1 MPVVL
6 SGVSPENNKQLG
18 VSPLLR
24 EPANSDTFNRNF
36 LRRRF

>member
-18 VSPLLR
+18 ASPLLR
-24 EPANSDTFNRNF
+24 EPANSDIFKG
-36 LRRRF
+36 RF